1 MVYGCLNSSNQQPL
15 KKDPYMKSAKPIAGM
30 SPVDIRIEMLK
41 RGVSQSALARQERV
55 RPVSIYR
62 TIEGTLVSDRLRK
75 AIANAI
81 EKDIRLIWPDPYY
94 YGDPRKPGR
103 RLGQLRCAAA

>member
-1 MVYGCLNSSNQQPL
+1 
-15 KKDPYMKSAKPIAGM
+15 MKPVIGM
-30 SPVDIRIEMLK
+30 TPKEIRIEMVK
-41 RGVSQSALARQERV
+41 KGVSQSALARQENV

-75 AIANAI
+75 ALAKAI
-81 EKDIRLIWPDPYY
+81 EKDIRLIWPDPYF